1 MTKTTMRNMFIIFAI
16 LALLVG
22 MMYFFNF
29 SVVGSY
35 ILDLNPS
42 IQINTNRLGK
52 VTSLE
57 PLNQDGLDILNNYKL
72 KDRDL
77 DDVIEDLVDRLILA
91 GYFKDELDN
100 AIMVSHEGEG
110 RYSLSELKGKLDE
123 HLNYRQ
129 IDGRIVTKELDDR
142 YDDDILKE
150 LGMSGARLELIE
162 EIRRKE
168 GRFTPD
174 ELKNMKVGDLLY
186 ILRKTDTDFDDLF
199 DDWDDIDDDYDDYYE
214 SIYGVKFDDLD
225 DDWDD
230 DFYDDDRDDDDDL
243 FDDDW
248 DDDDDD
254 DDWDDDNYVA
264 PAPAPAPA
272 TAPAPAPRPAPP
284 ARVYYDDDDD
294 DDWDDDDWDD
304 DWDDDDDDDW
314 DDDDWDDDWDDDDD
328 D

>member
-1 MTKTTMRNMFIIFAI
+1 MKKMTARNTFIIFAL
-16 LALLVG
+16 LALLAG
-22 MMYFFNF
+22 TIYLLNF

-57 PLNQDGLDILNNYKL
+57 PLNQDGMDILKKYKL
-72 KDRDL
+72 RDRDL
-77 DDVIEDLVDRLILA
+77 DDVIEDLVDRLIIA
-91 GYFKDELDN
+91 GYFKEELDN
-100 AIMVSHEGEG
+100 AIMVSHEGG
-110 RYSLSELKGKLDE
+110 GQYSLSELKEKLDG

-129 IDGRIVTKELDDR
+129 INGRIVTKELDDR

-162 EIRRKE
+162 AIRRKDV
-168 GRFTPD
+168 RFTPN

-186 ILRKTDTDFDDLF
+186 ILKKTDIDFDDLF

-214 SIYGVKFDDLD
+214 KIYGIKVDDLDDIFDDLLDD

-230 DFYDDDRDDDDDL
+230 DRYDDDDDDDDWDDD
-243 FDDDW
+243 DDDW

-254 DDWDDDNYVA
+254 DDDDD
-264 PAPAPAPA
+264 
-272 TAPAPAPRPAPP
+272 
-284 ARVYYDDDDD
+284 
-294 DDWDDDDWDD
+294 
-304 DWDDDDDDDW
+304 
-314 DDDDWDDDWDDDDD
+314 
-328 D
+328 